1 MELLSLQEE
10 AEFEVVEAAEEELWM
25 VVCVAEVPSC
35 RDLMNQTNTLSVFA
49 YNLDPLR
56 EGHQAKGPF

>member
-35 RDLMNQTNTLSVFA
+35 RDLMNQTNT
-49 YNLDPLR
+49 
-56 EGHQAKGPF
+56 